1 MKKIYDVNQLLKP
14 VRLYEQDSDA
24 IEAEDVDKNDGQ
36 EKNDKNDQKNDG
48 KNKNDEQASEQQP
61 EQQTEQNAEDD
72 STDTQ
77 KWS

>member
-36 EKNDKNDQKNDG
+36 EKNNIQMPLQKSKEKSRNG
-48 KNKNDEQASEQQP
+48 KILIEESLWQIFLLHTSP
-61 EQQTEQNAEDD
+61 MFI
-72 STDTQ
+72 S
-77 KWS
+77 